1 MTVMGSGL
9 RARRVLRH
17 VLPAVLGLGAVLLST
32 AVATHR
38 ALGPLSPE
46 ELASVSCG
54 RVAGA
59 PVPLGC

>member
-1 MTVMGSGL
+1 MPGDV
-9 RARRVLRH
+9 RARRFLRH

-38 ALGPLSPE
+38 ALGPLSPG

-59 PVPLGC
+59 PVPPGC